1 MSEVGTLA
9 RPYAKAAFEY
19 AAAAGDL
26 QGWHD
31 RLHTAALV
39 VGDDKVSDLLR
50 SPVYTVEQQADAV
63 AMILGDELEEPV
75 RNFLAALAKNR
86 RLPLLPKVFELFKAM
101 KDAREQKIDVEL
113 ISAAP
118 ITPEQQQTLVAAL
131 SRRLE
136 REVSLS
142 TSVDESL
149 VGGLVVRAGD
159 QIFDGSIRGRL
170 AQLAKALNS

>member
-19 AAAAGDL
+19 AVTAGDL
-26 QGWHD
+26 QRWHD
-31 RLHTAALV
+31 SLHTAALV
-39 VGDDKVSDLLR
+39 VGDEKVSNLLR
-50 SPVYTVEQQADAV
+50 SPVYTVEQQVDAV

-86 RLPLLPKVFELFKAM
+86 RLPLLPKVFELFKTM
-101 KDAREQKIDVEL
+101 KDAHERTVDVEL

-118 ITPEQQQTLVAAL
+118 ITPEQQQTLVTAL